1 MTNPHRTGSSARRK
15 KFLGLVVLCV
25 AMGCPAFGAPA
36 AAQTRGATAED
47 YLSFEFIS
55 DPRFSPDGSTIAFV
69 VTTIEQKQNRR
80 HRDIWIVSADPDG
93 SAPVAL
99 TTAMQSSSSPRWS
112 PDGRALAFLS
122 ARPAPGEATG
132 DAPRS
137 QVWLLP
143 RAGGEP
149 RRVTSL
155 QNGVSSFVWSP
166 DGAKLVCVGPSGPGD
181 TARSPSDVRHYKHIN
196 YKFND
201 TGWFDDKRTH
211 LWMVDVSTGAARQIT
226 SGDDWNDSD
235 PQWSPDGRKI
245 AFVSD
250 RTGRAFDDSRNT
262 DIWTIDAAGGPLTR
276 ISDHVEADNSPRWS
290 PDGQTIAFLSAVPEH
305 SISKIWIASSA
316 GGQAS
321 RPAVDGLDLI
331 PSALQWAE
339 QGRAVYFETG
349 VKGGSHVYRADLAAR
364 RAGAV
369 TSGARTVHVFD
380 ISDKT
385 GRIVYASNDPTHL
398 DDLYISDFKGQH
410 ERQLTHFNATL
421 WKQLR
426 LVPVG
431 RVPFKGA
438 DGWDVDGFLMK
449 PVGWE
454 AGRKYPMIL
463 SVHGGPAGMY
473 GFDWFHEFQV
483 YAAHGWAV
491 FFTNPRG
498 STGYGE
504 KFERGV
510 QLEWGGKAYTDI
522 MNGVDAIL
530 TQNPWIDKDRLGVT
544 GGSYGGFMT
553 NWIVSHTDRFKAAV
567 TLRSISNFVSDDGT
581 RDGAYGHS
589 ADFGGDIFERFD
601 TYWNTSPLKYVKNV
615 KTPTLIL
622 HSDQDFRVP
631 IEQGEQW
638 FRALQHFGVPSE
650 IVFFPREN
658 HNLTR
663 TGEPKHLVESIKW
676 QVYWFERYLDGNQ
689 AAVPPDAPERRVT
702 NTNGQ

>member
-1 MTNPHRTGSSARRK
+1 MLHTLGRSCKSLSLAAALLIASA
-15 KFLGLVVLCV
+15 
-25 AMGCPAFGAPA
+25 AAPA
-36 AAQTRGATAED
+36 VGQARGVTADD
-47 YLSFEFIS
+47 YLSFEFVS
-55 DPRFSPDGSTIAFV
+55 DPHFSPDGSTIVFV
-69 VTTIEQKQNRR
+69 VTTIDQKQNRR
-80 HRDIWIVSADPDG
+80 HSDLWLVSAESGRAEPI
-93 SAPVAL
+93 AL
-99 TTAMQSSSSPRWS
+99 TTSPQSSTSPRWS
-112 PDGRALAFLS
+112 PDGKTIAFLS
-122 ARPAPGEATG
+122 ARPVPG
-132 DAPRS
+132 DAADASRA

-143 RAGGEP
+143 LSGGEP
-149 RRVTSL
+149 RRVTNL
-155 QNGVSSFVWSP
+155 QNGASSFVWSP
-166 DGAKLVCVGPSGPGD
+166 DGTRLVCVSRSGPSD
-181 TARSPSDVRHYKHIN
+181 AAKSPSDVRHYKHAN

-211 LWMVDVSTGAARQIT
+211 LWVVDIAGGAARQLT
-226 SGDDWNDSD
+226 SGDDWNDTD
-235 PQWSPDGRKI
+235 PQWSPDGKKI

-250 RTGRAFDDSRNT
+250 RTGKAFDEGRNT
-262 DIWTIDAAGGPLTR
+262 DIWVIDAAAGPVATPTK

-305 SISKIWIASSA
+305 SHVKIWLAPSA

-321 RPAVDGLDLI
+321 RLAAEGLDLI
-331 PSALQWAE
+331 PTALRWAE
-339 QGRAVYFETG
+339 QGKALYFETG
-349 VKGGSHVYRADLAAR
+349 VKGESHLYRVDTAAK
-364 RAGAV
+364 RAAPM
-369 TSGARTVHVFD
+369 TSGARTVHLVD
-380 ISDKT
+380 INDKT
-385 GRIVYASNDPTHL
+385 GRLVYAVNDPTHL
-398 DDLYISDFKGQH
+398 DDLYLSDLKGGH
-410 ERQLTHFNATL
+410 ERQITHLNTQSWNGL
-421 WKQLR
+421 Q
-426 LVPVG
+426 LVPVE

-454 AGRKYPMIL
+454 AGKKYPMIL
-463 SVHGGPAGMY
+463 TIHGGPAGML
-473 GFDWFHEFQV
+473 GFDWYHEFQV

-510 QLEWGGKAYTDI
+510 QMEWGGKAHIDI
-522 MNGVDAIL
+522 MNGVDAVL
-530 TQNPWIDKDRLGVT
+530 AKNPWIDKDRLGVT

-581 RDGAYGHS
+581 RDAAYGHA
-589 ADFGGDIFERFD
+589 ADFGGDLFD
-601 TYWNTSPLKYVKNV
+601 HFDAYWSYSPLKYVKNV
-615 KTPTLIL
+615 KTPTLVL
-622 HSDQDFRVP
+622 HSDMDFRVP

-676 QVYWFERYLDGNQ
+676 QVYWFDRYLNGNS
-689 AAVPPDAPERRVT
+689 AAVPPDAPDRRSTRTDGEGERK
-702 NTNGQ
+702 N

>member
-1 MTNPHRTGSSARRK
+1 MTNRHKAAVIDQRLIIGAS
-15 KFLGLVVLCV
+15 VLLL
-25 AMGCPAFGAPA
+25 AAFTAPA
-36 AAQTRGATAED
+36 RAQTRGVTPDD
-47 YLSFEFIS
+47 YLSFEFLS
-55 DPRFSPDGSTIAFV
+55 DPHFSPDGSTIAYV
-69 VTTIEQKQNRR
+69 VSTIDQKQNRR
-80 HRDIWIVSADPDG
+80 HSDIWAVSAETDG
-93 SAPVAL
+93 AAPVAL
-99 TTAMQSSSSPRWS
+99 TTSPQSSNNPRWS
-112 PDGRALAFLS
+112 PDGKTIGFLS
-122 ARPAPGEATG
+122 ARPAAG
-132 DAPRS
+132 DAAGDATRP

-143 RAGGEP
+143 RTGGEP
-149 RRVTSL
+149 RRPTSL

-166 DGAKLVCVGPSGPGD
+166 DGTRLVCVSRSGPSD
-181 TARSPSDVRHYKHIN
+181 TAKSPSDVRHYKHLN

-211 LWMVDVSTGAARQIT
+211 LWVVDVATGAARQIT

-235 PQWSPDGRKI
+235 PQWSPDGKKI

-250 RTGRAFDDSRNT
+250 RTGKAFDEGRNT
-262 DIWTIDAAGGPLTR
+262 DIWVIDAAGGPLAKV
-276 ISDHVEADNSPRWS
+276 SDHAEADNSPRWS
-290 PDGQTIAFLSAVPEH
+290 PDGQTIAFLSSVPERSH
-305 SISKIWIASSA
+305 PKIWLASSA
-316 GGQAS
+316 GGQTS
-321 RPAVDGLDLI
+321 RLAAESVDLI
-331 PSALQWAE
+331 PTALRWAE
-339 QGRAVYFETG
+339 HGKALYFETG
-349 VKGGSHVYRADLAAR
+349 VKGESHLYRVDLAAKL
-364 RAGAV
+364 AAPV
-369 TSGARTVHVFD
+369 TSGARTVHLLD

-385 GRIVYASNDPTHL
+385 DRLTYAVNDSTHL
-398 DDLYISDFKGQH
+398 DDLYIADLRGQH
-410 ERQLTHFNATL
+410 ERQLTHLNAAL
-421 WKQLR
+421 WKQLQ
-426 LVPVG
+426 LTTVE
-431 RVPFKGA
+431 RVPYKGA

-449 PVGWE
+449 PIGWE

-483 YAAHGWAV
+483 YAGRGWAV

-510 QLEWGGKAYTDI
+510 HLEWGGKAYTDI
-522 MNGVDAIL
+522 MNGVDAVIAKHS
-530 TQNPWIDKDRLGVT
+530 WIDAARLGVT

-567 TLRSISNFVSDDGT
+567 TLRSISNFISDDGT
-581 RDGAYGHS
+581 RDGAYGHA
-589 ADFGGDIFERFD
+589 ADFGGDIFDRFD
-601 TYWNTSPLKYVKNV
+601 AYWNASPLKYARNV

-676 QVYWFERYLDGNQ
+676 QLYWFDRYLNGNT
-689 AAVPPDAPERRVT
+689 AAVPPDAPERRT
-702 NTNGQ
+702 MTTNGQH